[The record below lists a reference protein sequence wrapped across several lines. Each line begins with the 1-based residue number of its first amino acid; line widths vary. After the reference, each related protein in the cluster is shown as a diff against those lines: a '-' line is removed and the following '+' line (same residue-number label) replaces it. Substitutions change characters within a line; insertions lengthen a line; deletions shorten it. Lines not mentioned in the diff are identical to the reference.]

1 MRDGLTTHRS
11 QLIDILE
18 CQYGLLDELI
28 ALGVLNERQAGRLQS
43 MDSDRWKQNE
53 ELINLLLDEAV
64 KPNLYKFVIHALHH
78 NKQSHVVKLL
88 MDNNNGKLIIFSI

>member
-1 MRDGLTTHRS
+1 MRDGVTKHRS

-28 ALGVLNERQAGRLQS
+28 ALGVLNDRQAGRLQS

-53 ELINLLLDEAV
+53 ELIDLLLDEAI
-64 KPNLYKFVIHALHH
+64 KPDLLYDFVFRALH
-78 NKQSHVVKLL
+78 NNNQSHVANLL
-88 MDNNNGKLIIFSI
+88 MDNNNGKLII